1 MGFNKRYV
9 NYQNTLNALQSNN
22 LKEYYG
28 KSDTLIFDDEKSER
42 VYNLFVNGKTEEEIL
57 KLLNL

>member
-9 NYQNTLNALQSNN
+9 NYQNTLNALQLNN

-28 KSDTLIFDDEKSER
+28 KADTLIFDDEKSER
-42 VYNLFVNGKTEEEIL
+42 VYSLFVNGKTEEEIL

>member
-9 NYQNTLNALQSNN
+9 NYQNTLRALNSNS

-28 KSDTLIFDDEKSER
+28 KADTLMFDDEKSER
-42 VYNLFVNGKTEEEIL
+42 VYTLFVGGKTEEEIL

>member
-1 MGFNKRYV
+1 MGFFKRYV
-9 NYQNTLNALQSNN
+9 NFENTLTALKSGK

-28 KSDTLIFDDEKSER
+28 NADTFIFEDKESLQ
-42 VYNLFVNGKTEEEIL
+42 VHSLFVDGKTEEEIL